1 MRAMFA
7 PLSIP
12 AFRRVWAGQ
21 VMNLTG
27 DAAYGVSV
35 ALLLLPRED
44 APRAL
49 GTVLGM
55 SALGGIVSIL
65 VGGALADRH
74 RRARIIIVSDLLR
87 AAAVAGVL
95 LAGPFAPL
103 WLLGALSGLLG
114 VGTGLYRPAYMA
126 ILPSLVPPDRLP
138 GANALRSITN
148 RLTTLLGAAAGGALS
163 VATSPQWALGVNV
176 VTFTVSILTLVGVSE
191 AVGEAPEGRPRLAAE
206 IADGL
211 RYVSSRTW
219 MAAVM
224 IQGTVQ
230 MALVA
235 APVALILPV
244 LTGREGAWYGWI
256 VAAEAAG
263 AFLGASLAAT
273 IRSRSRGWIAM
284 LALLAQ
290 AHQTVALMLAA
301 PPSIILAASALT
313 GAGLAVFAVLWTT
326 ALQTGVPA
334 SYLGRVFS
342 VDGLATAGLSPVGY
356 VVAGWLLAD
365 LGTATLAG
373 FAGIALVISIVAVL
387 PIPGLRRFGEID
399 DRRPQ
404 RRTGCDHLR

>member
-12 AFRRVWAGQ
+12 VFRRVWAGQ

-87 AAAVAGVL
+87 AAAVTGVL

-138 GANALRSITN
+138 GANALRSTTN

-176 VTFTVSILTLVGVSE
+176 VTFVVGILTLAGVPE
-191 AVGEAPEGRPRLAAE
+191 VVAEAPEGRPRLAAE

-263 AFLGASLAAT
+263 AFLGAGLAAG

-290 AHQTVALMLAA
+290 APQTVALTLAA
-301 PPSIILAASALT
+301 HPSIILAASALT

-334 SYLGRVFS
+334 RYLGRVFS

-373 FAGIALVISIVAVL
+373 FAGIALVVSIVAVL

-399 DRRPQ
+399 DRQPQ
-404 RRTGCDHLR
+404 RRISGEPIQ